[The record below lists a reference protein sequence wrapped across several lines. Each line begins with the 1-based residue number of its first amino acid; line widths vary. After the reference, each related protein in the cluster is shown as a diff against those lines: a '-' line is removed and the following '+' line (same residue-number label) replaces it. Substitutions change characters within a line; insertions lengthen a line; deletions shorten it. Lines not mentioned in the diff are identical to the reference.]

1 MPNTYIE
8 NSEKLLGYSD
18 TVFRGIFEQSPLSIQ
33 ISSPTGWILH
43 ANKAC
48 EQLFGAST
56 EMFKGYNILHDRQLC
71 ASGLIHQ
78 FEKGFA
84 GETAAIPAFKYNVGS
99 EITGTQDMRWLR
111 AIVYPVMD
119 QGVVSE
125 IIIIHEDIT
134 SQLEA
139 EIIQRER
146 KNRLRK
152 ITDSMPALIAVV
164 GKDYRYRFC
173 NHTYEVWFGMPVE
186 KIIGMTIGDLIGANG
201 FHRIKKKFD
210 AVITKGSTENYE
222 GYIIYSDGSARYI
235 SATMLPNVKEDN
247 QIDELFLLV
256 NDRTT
261 QKKAEEEA
269 QYHQTEL
276 AHLARMSSISELATG
291 LAHELNQ
298 PLTTIKLL
306 SRIGLL
312 QLEAEVTDHDKLYE
326 ALENIGA
333 EAIRAGEIIR
343 HLRRLVAK
351 KNPKRE
357 QINLNTL
364 ITETVSFVGT
374 ETKDASVIVELDLE
388 ENLPEIFVDGIQIQQ
403 VLINL
408 LLNGIDAIRKVNTGK
423 RKIIITS
430 RHEDRKRARVTVT
443 DTGCGMDNDTL
454 DLIFNSFFTTK
465 GEKGIGI
472 GLSICRSLIE
482 RHDGEIHAES
492 TLGKGTTLTFTLP
505 FAH

>member
-18 TVFRGIFEQSPLSIQ
+18 TVFRGLFEQSPLSIQ
-33 ISSPTGWILH
+33 ISSSTGWILH

-48 EQLFGAST
+48 ERLFGATT
-56 EMFKGYNILHDRQLC
+56 EMFNGYNILQDRQLRAC
-71 ASGLIHQ
+71 GLMPQ

-84 GETAAIPAFKYNVGS
+84 GETTFIPAFRYNVGS
-99 EITGTQDMRWLR
+99 DVAGSEDMRWLR
-111 AIVYPVMD
+111 A
-119 QGVVSE
+119 
-125 IIIIHEDIT
+125 
-134 SQLEA
+134 
-139 EIIQRER
+139 IIQRER

-152 ITDSMPALIAVV
+152 ITDSMPALIAVI

-173 NHTYEVWFGMPVE
+173 NHTYEEWFGMPVDE
-186 KIIGMTIGDLIGANG
+186 IIGKTISDVIGPAG
-201 FHRIKKKFD
+201 YYLIKKQFD
-210 AVITKGSTENYE
+210 AVIKGSTETYE
-222 GYIIYSDGSARYI
+222 GYIIYGDGSERYI
-235 SATMLPNVKEDN
+235 SAVMLPNVNENN

-256 NDRTT
+256 NDRTS
-261 QKKAEEEA
+261 QKKTEEEA
-269 QYHQTEL
+269 QHHQTEL

-312 QLEAEVTDHDKLYE
+312 QLEAEVTDHDKLCE

-333 EAIRAGEIIR
+333 EAMRAGEIIR

-357 QINLNTL
+357 QINLNRL

-388 ENLPEIFVDGIQIQQ
+388 ENLPGIFVDGIQIQQ

-408 LLNGIDAIRKVNTGK
+408 LLNSIDAIRKVNDGNGK
-423 RKIIITS
+423 ITITS
-430 RHEDRKRARVTVT
+430 RHEDQKRARVTIT

-454 DLIFNSFFTTK
+454 DLMFNSFFTTK

-482 RHDGEIHAES
+482 RHDGEIHAKS

-505 FAH
+505 FAD